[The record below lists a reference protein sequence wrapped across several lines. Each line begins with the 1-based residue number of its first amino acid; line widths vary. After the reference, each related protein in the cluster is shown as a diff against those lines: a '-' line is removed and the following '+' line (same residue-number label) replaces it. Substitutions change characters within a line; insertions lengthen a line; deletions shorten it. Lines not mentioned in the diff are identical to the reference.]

1 MSTTTAEQVIVGK
14 MALPRAVGQM
24 SLFSLPQD
32 VAWLRHLSADE
43 IAEFLSELL
52 DTVNRACV
60 DQDWSLVVKVLESWK
75 ATAEIEAD
83 PELKAKVEQGLR
95 ELDAGQGVSWEELR
109 EELNL

>member
-14 MALPRAVGQM
+14 MSLPRAGGQM
-24 SLFSLPQD
+24 SPFSLPQD
-32 VAWLRHLSADE
+32 FAWLRQLSSEE

-60 DQDWSLVVKVLESWK
+60 DQEWSLVAQVLESWK

-83 PELKAKVEQGLR
+83 PELKAEIEQGLR
-95 ELDAGQGVSWEELR
+95 ELEAGQGVSWEELR